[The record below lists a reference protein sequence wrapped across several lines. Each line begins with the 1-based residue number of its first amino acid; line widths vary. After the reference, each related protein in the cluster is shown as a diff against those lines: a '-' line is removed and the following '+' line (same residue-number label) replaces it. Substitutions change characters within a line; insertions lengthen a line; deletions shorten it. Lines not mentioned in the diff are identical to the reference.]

1 MLKFPLPLPIP
12 RRRTDASAKNVS
24 MVSGLCRS
32 SKKTDAAGVVRGRV
46 PTLEGARVE
55 GDDKGKAGCGTP
67 GQRAAG
73 QQQKTYCPWVYTQP
87 HPFTQ
92 ALGPAHSSS
101 PHTPPPTSCCHSSPS
116 PSSLTTKLH
125 RFTLEV
131 GRGEGGR
138 GAPVLRSICWI
149 NWVNGGKLGGK
160 FASRAQ
166 LFTP

>member
-1 MLKFPLPLPIP
+1 MPKFPLPLPVP
-12 RRRTDASAKNVS
+12 RRRNDASAKNVS

-73 QQQKTYCPWVYTQP
+73 QQQKAYCPWVYTQP
-87 HPFTQ
+87 HPFTR

-101 PHTPPPTSCCHSSPS
+101 PHTPPPTLL
-116 PSSLTTKLH
+116 SLSLLADYKIAQIYL
-125 RFTLEV
+125 RSGE
-131 GRGEGGR
+131 GRGRAGR
-138 GAPVLRSICWI
+138 TCSARCL
-149 NWVNGGKLGGK
+149 LD
-160 FASRAQ
+160 
-166 LFTP
+166 